1 MSREP
6 KTSIQDF
13 DPKLR
18 QESCCNRKVNSSR
31 TAGRIAECAR
41 VARDFSMIRSLF
53 LAGLAALPLTG
64 EAFAA
69 DARAGRQKVAGV
81 CQACHGMDG
90 LSKNPESPNL
100 AGQLGPYL
108 VKAITEYRSETRKN
122 ESMNIV
128 AKDLTDDDIANIA
141 AYYSSIQIE
150 VIPP

>member
-1 MSREP
+1 
-6 KTSIQDF
+6 
-13 DPKLR
+13 
-18 QESCCNRKVNSSR
+18 
-31 TAGRIAECAR
+31 
-41 VARDFSMIRSLF
+41 MIRSLF
-53 LAGLAALPLTG
+53 LASLAALPLTG
-64 EAFAA
+64 EVLAA

-90 LSKNPESPNL
+90 LSKSPESPNL